1 MKKAATSRIRSL
13 RVSWDRRRLRSL
25 RLAPKGARGAKPGLF
40 ALVWFLVVV
49 ALSHFAGLRTDELLR
64 VIHLLF

>member
-13 RVSWDRRRLRSL
+13 RVSWDRRRLRSS
-25 RLAPKGARGAKPGLF
+25 RLAPKGARGVKSGLP
-40 ALVWFLVVV
+40 ALVWLLVVI

-64 VIHLLF
+64 VIHFLF